1 MRYNIFLFILL
12 VSINTIFSQNKLV
25 VESKEVANST
35 AFKIAVELQNSDPI
49 SALQFDINYDNIEF
63 DELDDHELEELRVED
78 HQISF
83 GNPSENVL
91 RVIIFSMNNATLN
104 QNSGVLVNLEFKSKT
119 NPGSYDFELSNI
131 RASSPDGEEVNLTSE
146 NGILTVL
153 GAKME
158 ISNTL
163 LNFGN
168 VLLGE
173 SNFRNLIIAN
183 KGNQSLELTSYTNIF
198 PFKIEDNFPIIIP
211 ANAIYSL
218 KLELDSSVK
227 GNVSKELIFTNNDND
242 VERNQQ
248 KITLLAT
255 VYTRNILLIG
265 NASSEKDIEVE
276 LPVYIENIENFNG
289 FQFDLLIPEGI
300 EFVPNSIIKNE
311 ARFDGHEITSSLI
324 GNKIRFISYSLD
336 NKNFVGSSEELFKFK
351 VKPIVNVG
359 FFNLEISNAII
370 TNNEQE
376 NILTDSQNGTFSIKT
391 SNLYIDV
398 NEINFGSIPLTQIAK
413 KSLQLTNN
421 GQASLVIDEAI
432 FDTNK
437 ISLDVQFP
445 LTIDVNSSKVVNL
458 EFTPSNSGDFL
469 SYINFKSNGLN
480 QETIITVKAS
490 VYSPNYLQLEDKEIS
505 MGLESDLTILLKNND
520 LVKALQFDV
529 ELPTGFELT
538 IDALKTLSV
547 TQEYEIFA
555 SKLNSNS
562 NRIIIYSTTNNNLI
576 EKGDN
581 PILQFPVSVD
591 NDVVPGNYQFNF
603 SNVIIVDENN
613 LDVSSL
619 SLSSGILNVVDA
631 IVPVITLT
639 GESTVTIEVGS
650 PYSDAGA
657 TASDNYDGDI
667 TSSIVTVNP
676 VDTDVVGQYT
686 VTYNVSDANS
696 NAAVAV
702 TRTVNVVDTTVPVIT
717 LTGDTPVTIEVGSTY
732 TDAGA
737 TATDNYDGDI
747 TSSIVIVNPV
757 DTDVVGQYVVTYNVS
772 DANSNAAV
780 EVARTVNVV
789 SSLSVDDITRLNL
802 KVYPNPTKDYWKI
815 SSSLIIESIELYDIV
830 GRKVFSANPQSEE
843 YEINSSCLS
852 NGVYF
857 LILNNKKVSFRLIK
871 N

>member
-1 MRYNIFLFILL
+1 MRYNIFLFFVLF
-12 VSINTIFSQNKLV
+12 STNTIFSQNKLV
-25 VESKEVANST
+25 VESKEVASST
-35 AFKIAVELQNSDPI
+35 VFKIAVELQNSDPI
-49 SALQFDINYDNIEF
+49 SALQFDINYNNNEF
-63 DELDDHELEELRVED
+63 VELDDHALDELRAED
-78 HQISF
+78 HQVSF

-91 RVIIFSMNNATLN
+91 RVVIFSMNNATLN
-104 QNSGVLVNLEFKSKT
+104 QNSGALVNLEFKSKT
-119 NPGSYDFELSNI
+119 NPGSYDFELYNI
-131 RASSPDGEEVNLTSE
+131 RASSPGGEEVNVTSE

-158 ISNTL
+158 IPDTL
-163 LNFGN
+163 VDFGN

-173 SNFRNLIIAN
+173 SNFRNLIIEN
-183 KGNQSLELTSYTNIF
+183 KGNQSLELNSSTNIF
-198 PFKIEDNFPIIIP
+198 PFKFEDNFPIIIP
-211 ANAIYSL
+211 ANDTYSL
-218 KLELDSSVK
+218 KVELDSSVK

-242 VERNQQ
+242 IERNQQ
-248 KITLLAT
+248 KINLLANI
-255 VYTRNILLIG
+255 YTKNILRIG
-265 NASSEKDIEVE
+265 TASSEKDVEVE
-276 LPVYIENIENFNG
+276 IPVYIENLEDFNG
-289 FQFDLLIPEGI
+289 FQFDLLIPEGL

-324 GNKIRFISYSLD
+324 GNKIRFISYSFE
-336 NKNFVGSSEELFKFK
+336 NKNFVGSSGELFKFK
-351 VKPIVNVG
+351 FKPIVNNG
-359 FFNLEISNAII
+359 FFDLEISNAYI

-376 NILTDSQNGTFSIKT
+376 NILTAIQNGIFSIKT

-398 NEINFGSIPLTQIAK
+398 NEINFGSIPLTQIAER
-413 KSLQLTNN
+413 SFRLTNN

-437 ISLDVQFP
+437 ISLDVQFS

-458 EFTPSNSGDFL
+458 EYTPSNSGDFL

-480 QETIITVKAS
+480 QETIIPIKAS
-490 VYSPNYLQLEDKEIS
+490 VYSPNYLQLDDKEIS
-505 MGLESDLTILLKNND
+505 MGADSDLTILLKNND
-520 LVKALQFDV
+520 LVRALQFDV
-529 ELPTGFELT
+529 ELPTGFELK

-547 TQEYEIFA
+547 IEEYKIFA

-562 NRIIIYSTTNNNLI
+562 YRIIIYSTTNNNLI

-581 PILQFPVSVD
+581 PILDFPVIVD
-591 NDVVPGNYQFNF
+591 NDLVPGNYQFNF
-603 SNVIIVDENN
+603 NNVIIVDENN

-631 IVPVITLT
+631 IAPVIVLT
-639 GESTVTIEVGS
+639 GESTVDIEVGS
-650 PYSDAGA
+650 AYTDAGA
-657 TASDNYDGDI
+657 TATDNYDGDI

-717 LTGDTPVTIEVGSTY
+717 LEGNTTVDIEVGSAY

-747 TSSIVIVNPV
+747 TSSIVTVNPV
-757 DTDVVGQYVVTYNVS
+757 DTDVVGQYTVTYNVS

-780 EVARTVNVV
+780 EVTRTVNVV
-789 SSLSVDDITRLNL
+789 SSLSLDDIAKLNL
-802 KVYPNPTKDYWKI
+802 KVYPNPTQDYWKLTA
-815 SSSLIIESIELYDIV
+815 SEIINSIELYDSI
-830 GRKVFSANPQSEE
+830 GRKVLYLTPKSETLD
-843 YEINSSCLS
+843 INAALLA
-852 NGVYF
+852 NGVYI
-857 LILNNKKVSFRLIK
+857 LIINNKKTIRLIK
-871 N
+871 H

>member
-336 NKNFVGSSEELFKFK
+336 NKNFVGSSGELFKFK

-480 QETIITVKAS
+480 QETIIPIKAS

-505 MGLESDLTILLKNND
+505 MGRDSDLTILLKNND
-520 LVKALQFDV
+520 LVRALQFDV
-529 ELPTGFELT
+529 ELPDGFDLK
-538 IDALKTLSV
+538 IDALKTLSA
-547 TQEYEIFA
+547 TEQYEISA
-555 SKLNSNS
+555 SKLDNISY
-562 NRIIIYSTTNNNLI
+562 RIIIYSTINDLI
-576 EKGDN
+576 AKGDN
-581 PILQFPVSVD
+581 PILDFPVIVD

-639 GESTVTIEVGS
+639 GESTV
-650 PYSDAGA
+650 D
-657 TASDNYDGDI
+657 
-667 TSSIVTVNP
+667 
-676 VDTDVVGQYT
+676 
-686 VTYNVSDANS
+686 
-696 NAAVAV
+696 
-702 TRTVNVVDTTVPVIT
+702 
-717 LTGDTPVTIEVGSTY
+717 IEVGSTY

-843 YEINSSCLS
+843 YEINSSCLP